1 MGRGLTK
8 EDRPW
13 ALILVVSFTII
24 VVGVALRSTWIIS
37 LGGLGII
44 VLVFHYGF

>member
-1 MGRGLTK
+1 MERGLTK

-24 VVGVALRSTWIIS
+24 VVGVAVRSTLIIG

-44 VLVFHYGF
+44 AIVIHYGF